1 MIGKSNPASIANAK
15 NVLFNNGRFGNP
27 KDTFDT
33 PNTVWTP
40 NSFFTILIARS
51 VSFTS
56 FCCADAV
63 NVRQSMMIFSLPI
76 PYSAALL
83 TIFLAIS
90 NRSSAFS
97 GIPSSRVSPITTP
110 PYFLAIGKIFSMTS
124 SLPFTE
130 LINVFPL

>member
-1 MIGKSNPASIANAK
+1 MVPINSASNGLMIGKSNPASIANAK

-40 NSFFTILIARS
+40 NS
-51 VSFTS
+51 S

-130 LINVFPL
+130 LINGFPL